1 MSLLAAMFIQF
12 AGFGDVI
19 PRIFWHG
26 PARHGTPCRPAAPG
40 SKKTVSSSISGVV
53 GTLGY
58 KAIASR
64 ALWYLYF
71 LTCFLF
77 LYWPVNVTLLFVGII
92 VRRNRL
98 GR

>member
-12 AGFGDVI
+12 AGSGYVI

-26 PARHGTPCRPAAPG
+26 PARDGTPCRPAAAG
-40 SKKTVSSSISGVV
+40 STNSSSISGVV

-77 LYWPVNVTLLFVGII
+77 LCWPTNAILLFVGIV
-92 VRRNRL
+92 VRRNRV

>member
-1 MSLLAAMFIQF
+1 MS
-12 AGFGDVI
+12 
-19 PRIFWHG
+19 
-26 PARHGTPCRPAAPG
+26 PCCGRVE
-40 SKKTVSSSISGVV
+40 KTVSSSTSGVV

-71 LTCFLF
+71 LTCFLL

>member
-1 MSLLAAMFIQF
+1 MSFLGFSGMDQLVMEHHVDLLR
-12 AGFGDVI
+12 GRVE
-19 PRIFWHG
+19 
-26 PARHGTPCRPAAPG
+26 
-40 SKKTVSSSISGVV
+40 KTVSSSISGVV